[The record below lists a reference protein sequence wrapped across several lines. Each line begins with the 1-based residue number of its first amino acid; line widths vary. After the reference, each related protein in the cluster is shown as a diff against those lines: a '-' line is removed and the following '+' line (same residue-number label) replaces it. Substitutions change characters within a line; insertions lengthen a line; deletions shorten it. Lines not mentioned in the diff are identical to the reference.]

1 MDYAARKFKSKEKL
15 VIESYYSPRL
25 FTFEKIK
32 GIIEFMTSEKKEDDK
47 ITRLEAKVSRLEK
60 QKETYKQRCE
70 KLKLQVLKKDELIKK
85 LRLQLIKE
93 GKTKEPPVKRIH
105 RQYPELASNF
115 ALLCREWRLKTMNM
129 RNTTMA
135 IFRLIEPD
143 DNGVVEFTEKDV
155 NDYITYLRK
164 LGKEEYLKNP
174 TLSEYYEPY
183 DSLVL
188 FKHFKNI
195 RKNLHINEGNYKF
208 GNVMFDGEIIKPE
221 QQTVVCSW
229 DDLRNQKRGSAH
241 PNDRVD
247 ITSFKGDDLV
257 RERARRELKL
267 SGTYDEQAVKD
278 RIKYQADRYFGRDK
292 ITEQILS
299 ETEIAEDDDDL
310 TINDFEEVK

>member
-1 MDYAARKFKSKEKL
+1 
-15 VIESYYSPRL
+15 
-25 FTFEKIK
+25 
-32 GIIEFMTSEKKEDDK
+32 MTSEKKEDDK

-105 RQYPELASNF
+105 RQYPELARNF

-135 IFRLIEPD
+135 VFRLIEPD

-188 FKHFKNI
+188 FKHFKNNNNA
-195 RKNLHINEGNYKF
+195 K
-208 GNVMFDGEIIKPE
+208 
-221 QQTVVCSW
+221 
-229 DDLRNQKRGSAH
+229 
-241 PNDRVD
+241 
-247 ITSFKGDDLV
+247 
-257 RERARRELKL
+257 
-267 SGTYDEQAVKD
+267 
-278 RIKYQADRYFGRDK
+278 
-292 ITEQILS
+292 
-299 ETEIAEDDDDL
+299 
-310 TINDFEEVK
+310 